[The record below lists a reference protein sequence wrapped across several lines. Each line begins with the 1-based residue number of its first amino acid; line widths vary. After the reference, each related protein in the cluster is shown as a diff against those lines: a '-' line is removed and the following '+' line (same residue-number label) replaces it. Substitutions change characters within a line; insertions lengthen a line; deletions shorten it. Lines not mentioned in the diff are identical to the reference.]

1 MSPRDFLR
9 ERKKKG
15 IDRHE
20 KEEEDSINEDINH
33 SDIVIELPN
42 NEIDVDS

>member
-15 IDRHE
+15 IVDLQE
-20 KEEEDSINEDINH
+20 KEDSINEDIDH

-42 NEIDVDS
+42 NEIEVDS